1 MKRLCLLPLLV
12 LAGCGAPAPDRAPEL
27 QFDPARFPRGISTVA
42 SVQARDL
49 PGDQIELTA
58 YAAKS
63 HKMQDL
69 MAVLWCRARQEA
81 VARRYDGWYAESFRQ
96 AFAAEGGAQAA
107 IGVVKMFRGPPPPG
121 KETLARQKN
130 WCSAAP
136 RAALAP

>member
-1 MKRLCLLPLLV
+1 LLLPL
-12 LAGCGAPAPDRAPEL
+12 AACGAPQPPSPEL
-27 QFDPARFPRGISTVA
+27 TAPARGIFTVA
-42 SVQARDL
+42 EVRARDL
-49 PGDQIELTA
+49 PDDQMELTA
-58 YAAKS
+58 YASRS

-81 VARRYDGWYAESFRQ
+81 VARRYNGWYAESFRQ

-130 WCSAAP
+130 WCNAVPAA
-136 RAALAP
+136 AKA